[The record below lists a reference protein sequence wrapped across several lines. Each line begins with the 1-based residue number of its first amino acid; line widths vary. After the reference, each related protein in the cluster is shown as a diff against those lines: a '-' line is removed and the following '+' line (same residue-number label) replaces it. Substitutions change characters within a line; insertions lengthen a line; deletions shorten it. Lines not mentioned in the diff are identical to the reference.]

1 MCMTKMKKQS
11 GFTLLEVMVAMVVL
25 SIGLL
30 GLAGLMA
37 SSMRNNQGAYHRT
50 QATWLAY
57 DALDRVRAN
66 RAGAL
71 AGAYAGAA
79 ALGAPVACA
88 PLTAPGGS
96 VAAQDITGWKNMLN
110 CALPAGDGSIVVDA
124 ATRRVTVTVQW
135 DDTRGTGGAAA
146 QQFIVQSRL

>member
-1 MCMTKMKKQS
+1 MKKQS

-71 AGAYAGAA
+71 ANAYASANS
-79 ALGAPVACA
+79 LGSPVTCA
-88 PLTAPGGS
+88 PTIAPTGT
-96 VAAQDITGWKNMLN
+96 VAGQDITGWKNALN
-110 CALPAGDGSIVVDA
+110 CALPEGDGAININA
-124 ATRRVTVTVQW
+124 ASRQVTVTVQW
-135 DDTRGTGGAAA
+135 NDTRGTGGVAA